1 MDIERLLRWIIVAI
15 VAIVAIVLLNAV
27 LNLVGF
33 LLRIALPV
41 LLILLGIAIV
51 LRFIGMLRNRR

>member
-51 LRFIGMLRNRR
+51 LRFIGMLKNRR